1 MEMLS
6 SSRGSPTRR
15 KRSRQIGTWGNIL
28 VEYRN
33 NVQKVLEVCA
43 AHGILPGSQLDRNGQ
58 TLPQVL
64 VELSLVDDEDMF
76 VSNL

>member
-1 MEMLS
+1 MEMLRS
-6 SSRGSPTRR
+6 SSGSPPSR

-43 AHGILPGSQLDRNGQ
+43 AHGILPRSQLDRNGQ
-58 TLPQVL
+58 TIHEVL
-64 VELSLVDDEDMF
+64 VELSLAVEDHTFASKM
-76 VSNL
+76 